1 MTFDLMEIQFPHL
14 VEQEICAKEIEI
26 DEILDGKIGIHFTVN
41 KIDQSNYSINGKI
54 NATLTMECNNC
65 FDFINIELNISTKL
79 SLLDSKD
86 EPLNQNNFQDIHYQS
101 LDSFSLTRVIREEV
115 LLNLPLSVFCNKA
128 GCINNFKKKDSKEN
142 PFKKLKDLL

>member
-1 MTFDLMEIQFPHL
+1 MTFDLMEIQFPYL

-65 FDFINIELNISTKL
+65 FDLINIELNISTKL

>member
-1 MTFDLMEIQFPHL
+1 MTFDLMEIQFPYL

-26 DEILDGKIGIHFTVN
+26 DEILDGKIGIHFTLN

-54 NATLTMECNNC
+54 NATLAMECNNC
-65 FDFINIELNISTKL
+65 FDLINIELNISTKL

-86 EPLNQNNFQDIHYQS
+86 EPLNQKNFQEIHYQS

>member
-26 DEILDGKIGIHFTVN
+26 DEILDGKIGIHFTLN

-54 NATLTMECNNC
+54 DATLTMECNNC
-65 FDFINIELNISTKL
+65 FDLINIELNISTKL

-86 EPLNQNNFQDIHYQS
+86 EPLNQKNFQEIHYQS

>member
-86 EPLNQNNFQDIHYQS
+86 EPLNQNNFQEIHYQS

>member
-1 MTFDLMEIQFPHL
+1 MTFDLMEIQFPYL

-26 DEILDGKIGIHFTVN
+26 DEILDGKIGIHFTIN
-41 KIDQSNYSINGKI
+41 KIDQTNYSINGKI
-54 NATLTMECNNC
+54 DATLTMECNNC
-65 FDFINIELNISTKL
+65 FDLINIDLNISTKL

-86 EPLNQNNFQDIHYQS
+86 EPLNQNNFQEIHYQS
-101 LDSFSLTRVIREEV
+101 LDSFSLTRVIKEEV

>member
-1 MTFDLMEIQFPHL
+1 MTFDLMEIQFPYL

-26 DEILDGKIGIHFTVN
+26 DEILDGKIGIHFTIN
-41 KIDQSNYSINGKI
+41 KIDQTNYSINGKI
-54 NATLTMECNNC
+54 DATLTMECNNC
-65 FDFINIELNISTKL
+65 FDLINIDLNISTKL

-86 EPLNQNNFQDIHYQS
+86 EPLNQNNFQEIHYQS

>member
-1 MTFDLMEIQFPHL
+1 MTFNLMEIQFPHL
-14 VEQEICAKEIEI
+14 VEQEIYAKEIEI
-26 DEILDGKIGIHFTVN
+26 DEILDGKIGIHFTFN
-41 KIDQSNYSINGKI
+41 KINQSNYSINGKI
-54 NATLTMECNNC
+54 DATLTMECNNC

-128 GCINNFKKKDSKEN
+128 GCINKFKKKDSKEN

>member
-1 MTFDLMEIQFPHL
+1 MTFDLMEIQFPYL

-41 KIDQSNYSINGKI
+41 KIDQTNYSINGKI
-54 NATLTMECNNC
+54 DATLTMECNNC

-86 EPLNQNNFQDIHYQS
+86 EPLNQNNFQEIHYQS
-101 LDSFSLTRVIREEV
+101 LDSFSLTRVIKEEV